1 MSQIEDLQS
10 IAGLAL
16 KLAAEL
22 GAQPVPSSFD
32 VNDKRTWWPAMLE
45 QAANNAKP
53 HGWVDWQSGMEP
65 GASGDNDKPD
75 EEFLRAYTPF
85 MNAATRGGWKDST
98 GAVFFLPNVKKRAD
112 ELAGGPGAQSW
123 AIVRLEVKRLVN
135 SDQGKA
141 WLSDPLNA
149 AFLPKLDL

>member
-1 MSQIEDLQS
+1 MTPAEILRASAASLLQAANDLDGVP
-10 IAGLAL
+10 A
-16 KLAAEL
+16 
-22 GAQPVPSSFD
+22 PSSFD

-65 GASGDNDKPD
+65 GASGDTDKPA